1 MSEKYCDIYDLNNF
15 SNSFKSNIQF
25 VEFKYLYQILHIKRL
40 RIQTKKARTGFSIRL
55 LGLSHCLE
63 LRIGNNGS
71 RPMTGVN
78 TQALSRIVLGLNLRD
93 LSEILVSLEGSIC
106 NYILL
111 IRSLHLMHN
120 FLYLMHVLDV
130 LKFMCM
136 MYFMLSDYRFY

>member
-1 MSEKYCDIYDLNNF
+1 
-15 SNSFKSNIQF
+15 
-25 VEFKYLYQILHIKRL
+25 
-40 RIQTKKARTGFSIRL
+40 
-55 LGLSHCLE
+55 
-63 LRIGNNGS
+63 
-71 RPMTGVN
+71 MTGVN

-130 LKFMCM
+130 LIIYVHDVFYVVRLSFLLMINGFKFNT
-136 MYFMLSDYRFY
+136 LSCLLQI